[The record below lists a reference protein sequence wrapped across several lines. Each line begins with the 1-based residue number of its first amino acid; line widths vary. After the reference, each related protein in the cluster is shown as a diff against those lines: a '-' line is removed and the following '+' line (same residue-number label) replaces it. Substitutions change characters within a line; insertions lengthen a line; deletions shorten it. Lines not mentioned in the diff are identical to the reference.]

1 MEVIGEVTSK
11 ETKIYTTINWNF
23 YYFNVS

>member
-1 MEVIGEVTSK
+1 MEVIGEVIGQ

>member
-1 MEVIGEVTSK
+1 MEVIGEVISQ